1 MEAYMGSKKEEK
13 QMSNDAIWDYQRFC
27 PKCEEKGKKI
37 KLNEDGENRKC
48 PICLTIYFV
57 VKGENERELE

>member
-1 MEAYMGSKKEEK
+1 M
-13 QMSNDAIWDYQRFC
+13 NDCIWDYQRFC